1 MNNSQQPFL
10 YRMFSKSNTLV
21 MVVTLIC
28 FIISLILFFIYAIA
42 DYPNTIVYDKLDLII
57 EYSKHDEK
65 FRRQLISNVDS
76 YYATRDAHE
85 IEKSKKDRYE
95 HNTKYLHKVGV
106 LPYLYVV
113 IFLGICLLI
122 FSFTSNRTG
131 HLEKCD
137 IILVILAIFAFVVE
151 VIFYFILL
159 ANWKYITDAEVIKSI
174 I

>member
-1 MNNSQQPFL
+1 
-10 YRMFSKSNTLV
+10 

-28 FIISLILFFIYAIA
+28 FIISLILFFLYAIA
-42 DYPNTIVYDKLDLII
+42 DYPNTIIYDKVDLII

-65 FRRQLISNVDS
+65 FRQKLISNVNS
-76 YYATRDAHE
+76 YYTTRDVNG
-85 IEKSKKDRYE
+85 IEDSKKERDE
-95 HNTKYLHKVGV
+95 HNTEYLHKTGV
-106 LPYLYVV
+106 LPYLYAV

-137 IILVILAIFAFVVE
+137 IVLVFLAISAFVVE

-159 ANWKYITDAEVIKSI
+159 ANWKYITDTEVMKSMI
-174 I
+174 